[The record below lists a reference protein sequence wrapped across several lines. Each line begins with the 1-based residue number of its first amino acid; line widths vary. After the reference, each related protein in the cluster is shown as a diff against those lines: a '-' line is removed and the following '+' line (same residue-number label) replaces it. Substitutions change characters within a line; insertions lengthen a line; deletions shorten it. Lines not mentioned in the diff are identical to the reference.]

1 MKKIV
6 LYIFPFSVDIIVGL
20 ILFLGRHSLAS
31 QGYEEST
38 VATIAFFYGIGY
50 VIASLLMI
58 RIVKPHLARKEM
70 FISLAGMIF
79 LGILLAN
86 TYQLRAIQILYFIF
100 PFMASLFFNSY
111 QIFMLGV
118 SNHDERPLHVTAGH
132 FTTAWA
138 LGYALGPFLSSQ
150 LVEVFDWN
158 QVYYLASFLAGL
170 VALVLFGFN
179 PRRKVTQSAKFDS
192 PEHKLSINLGEPDL
206 VLPAWIGLL
215 LGQAIWNVV
224 MVYWPVQAVQL
235 EITAGLRGIPEFL
248 AAFCLGLAAFTLTYA
263 KGWFRQPAWIAG
275 MGMLGVLGLLVMSFL
290 PGFLRFPIGMAL
302 YGVYSGSFFSLA
314 VYHAMHID
322 QKAVKRVAI
331 NEVLVGCGFLLAFP
345 LSIIFHP
352 SGVNF
357 SQSYFVLGC
366 VLFVGL
372 LIQSLIVIR
381 KTNNF
386 SFLRIGKRKV
396 LVEK

>member
-1 MKKIV
+1 MKKII

-58 RIVKPHLARKEM
+58 RIVKPNLARSEM
-70 FISLAGMIF
+70 FISLAGMIL

-86 TYQLRAIQILYFIF
+86 TYQLRTIQLLYFIF

-138 LGYALGPFLSSQ
+138 LGYALGPFVSSQ
-150 LVEVFDWN
+150 LVEIFDWN

-170 VALVLFGFN
+170 VGLVLLGFN
-179 PRRKVTQSAKFDS
+179 PRRKVLQSADLES
-192 PEHKLSINLGEPDL
+192 PMHKLSEVGEPDL
-206 VLPAWIGLL
+206 VFPAWMGLL

-224 MVYWPVQAVQL
+224 MVFWPVQAVQL
-235 EITAGLRGIPEFL
+235 DITAGLRGIPEFM
-248 AAFCLGLAAFTLTYA
+248 AAFCLGLAAFALTYA
-263 KGWFRQPAWIAG
+263 KDWFRTPTWITG
-275 MGMLGVLGLLVMSFL
+275 LGISGILGLLVMSIL
-290 PGFLRFPIGMAL
+290 PGFLRFPIGMAF

-322 QKAVKRVAI
+322 QQAVKRVAI
-331 NEVLVGCGFLLAFP
+331 NEVLVGFGFLLAFP

-352 SGVNF
+352 SGVSF
-357 SQSYFVLGC
+357 SQSYLILSVVLA
-366 VLFVGL
+366 VGII
-372 LIQSLIVIR
+372 IQSIIILRITNQFSVLKKR
-381 KTNNF
+381 KTTVF
-386 SFLRIGKRKV
+386 M
-396 LVEK
+396 EK